1 MLSRYQKGGKEK
13 KKGKLDVS
21 NVVCAR
27 VYCRREKTR
36 QGEKKSSSN
45 YPGSTR
51 NTISL
56 VSMRQKKDI
65 GKGLRFSNPKAGK
78 QRKEDLYLTFKTP
91 NTSYPFSWSVLS
103 LGLPFLLLFP
113 DMTTSPHSFLGTVVS
128 FCC

>member
-1 MLSRYQKGGKEK
+1 MLSRYQKGGKE

-27 VYCRREKTR
+27 VYCRREKIR
-36 QGEKKSSSN
+36 QGGK
-45 YPGSTR
+45 R
-51 NTISL
+51 AAATIQARLAIQYRWSL
-56 VSMRQKKDI
+56 CGKKKDI